1 MPPAAPPPAGD
12 PDDVDGALP
21 CEPPADGGVG
31 QPCGYGGGGGPE
43 PPGFE
48 PPPVEDPPDWDPL
61 GEDEPALPEEPGEP
75 EEPEL
80 PDDDG

>member
-31 QPCGYGGGGGPE
+31 QPCGCGGGGGPE

-48 PPPVEDPPDWDPL
+48 PPPAEDPPDWDPL
-61 GEDEPALPEEPGEP
+61 GVDEPALPEEP
-75 EEPEL
+75 EL
-80 PDDDG
+80 PDDGG